1 MDAGRR
7 ASTSTGG
14 AGRWCSRWCRVAR
27 GYAAA
32 GTWLRTVTS
41 GDVAPYRGG
50 HGDRGEDDRVAGEQ
64 EPTGPL
70 GNTGG
75 AGQAA
80 ERLTAGERQ
89 PRLEVADELSDQ
101 PFDERDPGQGGSD
114 GGGQVADQRAEGDPD
129 GGEGSVAGDA
139 AGEGAPQVVVGQVE
153 RAAVRG
159 DGHRGGEDRRDGE
172 HEPEDGTDGGVDGQL
187 GGDHPAAARG
197 GQVGV
202 GDGLVPV
209 LARHRRDPEDEREQ
223 RHHTGVGDRVDGRL
237 GLGHVCPA
245 RNFTGDADDDQH
257 RSGGEQQPRA
267 TDGAQLAELVGDE
280 GGHGRSLSDG
290 WWASVR
296 RRKEASRSPRSSSGP
311 ANRSRPWWMITTW
324 STVWATSLRTWL
336 EIRMVRP
343 SSARSP
349 SRPRSHAMPAG
360 SSPLAGSSSS
370 NTGGS
375 PSRAPARPRRWRPPR
390 GGPPPPPAP

>member
-159 DGHRGGEDRRDGE
+159 
-172 HEPEDGTDGGVDGQL
+172 
-187 GGDHPAAARG
+187 
-197 GQVGV
+197 
-202 GDGLVPV
+202 
-209 LARHRRDPEDEREQ
+209 
-223 RHHTGVGDRVDGRL
+223 DGRL

>member
-14 AGRWCSRWCRVAR
+14 AGRWCSRWCRVA
-27 GYAAA
+27 GGCAAA

-50 HGDRGEDDRVAGEQ
+50 HGDRGEDDCVAGEQ

-101 PFDERDPGQGGSD
+101 PFDERD
-114 GGGQVADQRAEGDPD
+114 
-129 GGEGSVAGDA
+129 
-139 AGEGAPQVVVGQVE
+139 
-153 RAAVRG
+153 
-159 DGHRGGEDRRDGE
+159 
-172 HEPEDGTDGGVDGQL
+172 DGTDGGVDGQL

-390 GGPPPPPAP
+390 